1 MKSNSIII
9 EQTSLEELVNQFS
22 AIIKKAINDTT
33 VVNNNEGDKVLTR
46 SETSELLQV
55 SYVTLN
61 KWNKLGVLPA
71 FSVGNRVYYK
81 WADVLKSMKRVA

>member
-9 EQTSLEELVNQFS
+9 EKTNLEELVNQFT
-22 AIIKKAINDTT
+22 AIIKKAINDNA
-33 VVNNNEGDKVLTR
+33 VVNDNESDRVLTR

-61 KWNKLGVLPA
+61 KWNKLGILPA

-81 WADVLKSMKRVA
+81 WTDVLKSMKRVA